1 MLKLLIADDEVT
13 IRNGLKDLIE
23 SFELDISKIY
33 LAEDGEEA
41 VNLIKKELP
50 EIILMD
56 INMPKLNGL
65 KAIEKIK
72 DLNPHAKIIIISGYN
87 DFSYAQKAID
97 LGVYKYLL
105 KPVNYKHFKDIIEES
120 IEAYYKENMPE
131 KSNKEISLTP
141 VEYMQKNFANENL
154 SVSYL
159 ANELFVSKSYIIKY
173 VKENTGHNFT
183 DYLNMLRL
191 KKARILMADESLSL
205 KEISIMVGYK
215 SQHYFSRAFKN
226 YYDESPSDY
235 RKINK

>member
-13 IRNGLKDLIE
+13 IRNGLKNLIKSYNLE
-23 SFELDISKIY
+23 ISQIY
-33 LAEDGEEA
+33 LAKDGEEA

-56 INMPKLNGL
+56 INMPRLDGL
-65 KAIEKIK
+65 KAIEEIK
-72 DLNPHAKIIIISGYN
+72 DINPQAKIIIISGYN

-105 KPVNYKHFKDIIEES
+105 KPVNYKHFREIVEDCIN
-120 IEAYYKENMPE
+120 AYYKENMPDKVSE
-131 KSNKEISLTP
+131 DTKLNP
-141 VEYMQKNFANENL
+141 VEYMQENFSNDKL
-154 SVSYL
+154 SVSFL
-159 ANELFVSKSYIIKY
+159 ADELFVSKSYIIKY

-191 KKARILMADESLSL
+191 KKARLLMADEDLSL
-205 KEISIMVGYK
+205 KEISTIVGYK

-226 YYDESPSDY
+226 YYNESPSDY
-235 RKINK
+235 RKKV